1 MLKQI
6 KLDGPPNELSGPCLR
21 YIIRICYDVVVCD
34 IEYSISSLGEVE
46 KLPLV
51 SGFPNWIQAA
61 YPVS

>member
-1 MLKQI
+1 
-6 KLDGPPNELSGPCLR
+6 LSGPYLR